1 MSIEIHNLGCSLSGK
16 KIFSNISF
24 KLNFGELGI
33 IIGPNGSGKTTLLR
47 TIAGLI
53 PTLEGN
59 INLSSLRDDIYLLG
73 HKFSTKYDLT
83 PLEDLKFWCSYF
95 NNNFDEKILEVMGL
109 KKFSNLEC
117 KYLSEGQK
125 QRLSIARL
133 LAADKKI
140 WLLDEPTSSLDINAI
155 EILNNYINKH
165 LSKGGMILCA
175 SHTNFYE
182 KPNLIYNME
191 K

>member
-155 EILNNYINKH
+155 EILKNYINKH

-182 KPNLIYNME
+182 KPDLIYNME

>member
-1 MSIEIHNLGCSLSGK
+1 
-16 KIFSNISF
+16 
-24 KLNFGELGI
+24 
-33 IIGPNGSGKTTLLR
+33 PNGSGKTTLLR
-47 TIAGLI
+47 AIAGLL

-59 INLSSLRDDIYLLG
+59 IGLGSFKDEIYLLG
-73 HKFSTKYDLT
+73 HKFSIKYDLT
-83 PLEDLKFWCSYF
+83 PLEDIKFWCSYF

-165 LSKGGMILCA
+165 LSNGGMILCA
-175 SHTNFYE
+175 SHSNFYE
-182 KPNLIYNME
+182 KPDLIYRME

>member
-1 MSIEIHNLGCSLSGK
+1 MSIEIHNLGCSRSGK
-16 KIFSNISF
+16 KIFSNINF
-24 KLNFGELGI
+24 QLNFGELGL

-47 TIAGLI
+47 AIAGLLPI
-53 PTLEGN
+53 LEGN
-59 INLSSLRDDIYLLG
+59 INLGSFKDEIYLLS

-83 PLEDLKFWCSYF
+83 PLEDIKFWCSYF

-140 WLLDEPTSSLDINAI
+140 WLLDEPTASLDINAI
-155 EILNNYINKH
+155 EILNNFINKH
-165 LSKGGMILCA
+165 LSNGGMILCA

-182 KPNLIYNME
+182 KPDLIYSME

>member
-24 KLNFGELGI
+24 KLNFGEFGI

-53 PTLEGN
+53 PILEGN
-59 INLSSLRDDIYLLG
+59 INLSSLRGEIYLLG

-155 EILNNYINKH
+155 EILKNYINKH

>member
-1 MSIEIHNLGCSLSGK
+1 MSIKIYNLGCSRSGK

-24 KLNFGELGI
+24 QLNFGELGL

-47 TIAGLI
+47 AIAGLLPI
-53 PTLEGN
+53 LEGN
-59 INLSSLRDDIYLLG
+59 INLGSFKDEIYLLG

-83 PLEDLKFWCSYF
+83 PLEDIKFWCSYF

-165 LSKGGMILCA
+165 LSNGGMILCA
-175 SHTNFYE
+175 SHSNFYE
-182 KPNLIYNME
+182 KPDLIYRME

>member
-16 KIFSNISF
+16 KIFSNLSF
-24 KLNFGELGI
+24 KLNFGEFGI

-47 TIAGLI
+47 TIEGLI
-53 PTLEGN
+53 PILEGN

-83 PLEDLKFWCSYF
+83 PLEDIKFWCSYF

-155 EILNNYINKH
+155 EILKNYINKH

-182 KPNLIYNME
+182 KPDLIYNME

>member
-1 MSIEIHNLGCSLSGK
+1 MSIEIKNLGCSLSGK

-24 KLNFGELGI
+24 QLNFGELGL

-47 TIAGLI
+47 AIAGLL
-53 PTLEGN
+53 PVLEGN
-59 INLSSLRDDIYLLG
+59 INLGSLRNEIYLLG

-83 PLEDLKFWCSYF
+83 PLEDIKFWCSYF

-133 LAADKKI
+133 LTADKKI
-140 WLLDEPTSSLDINAI
+140 WLLDEPTSSLDIDAI

-165 LSKGGMILCA
+165 LSNGGVVLCA

-182 KPNLIYNME
+182 KPDLTYSME